1 MKIIDIIEDCKIYV
15 EIPDKAIFL
24 RYYNRVAN
32 KVGREI
38 PYPTFSTETVGTT
51 GDLKITSLANVKS
64 ISYNDCEVTRVSAV
78 LFYRDKS
85 IYRYSYTIVGNVL
98 KFTEDLY
105 SADVDILYGVRPT
118 LSGGLSGSDPLLSET
133 GLPDYYKQA
142 MVHLLCADYFRGR
155 DINESLWHEKEYI
168 REKFV
173 ITSLNSPLS
182 TRSNIRRI

>member
-38 PYPTFSTETVGTT
+38 PYPTFSTETVGAK
-51 GDLKITSLANVKS
+51 GSLEITSLANVKS

-105 SADVDILYGVRPT
+105 SADVDILYGVRPI
-118 LSGGLSGSDPLLSET
+118 LADIAGNDPLSELT